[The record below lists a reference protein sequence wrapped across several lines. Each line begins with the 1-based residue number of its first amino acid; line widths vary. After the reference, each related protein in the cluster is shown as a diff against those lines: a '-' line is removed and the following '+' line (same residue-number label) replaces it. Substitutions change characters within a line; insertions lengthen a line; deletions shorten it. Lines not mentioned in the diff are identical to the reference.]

1 SELLDILEVPAVMRR
16 FRLEE
21 EDLPLIRRWLEEAG
35 IRWGLDAEHRAQNLP
50 DMPPA
55 SDFNTWSRGLE
66 RLLLG
71 YAVGEVEDTLGDALP
86 YGGIEGGE
94 AHLVGALCEFLGQLR
109 QTLAL
114 SRQARPLR
122 QWIGLAQDLLQAF
135 FRFEGGEE
143 NSLRVQLVQALD
155 ALLEQATLAR
165 FAEPLSLT
173 AFRSAWFAEFEQP
186 VDSARFLAGKV
197 NFCTLMPMRS
207 IPFRVVCLLG
217 MNDGQYPRILPRLSF
232 DLMAAQPRRGDRS
245 RRDDDRYLFLEA
257 LISARD
263 ALYISYEGR
272 DPRDNKAR
280 APSVLVSE
288 LVEYAEQNFCL
299 AGDEDLPSA
308 DSAARLRQWL
318 VSEHR
323 LQPFHAHY
331 YRPIEASNLNAS
343 YVDDW
348 LPLLQPRRTT
358 PSEATLTLEASPPD
372 QVELGQLQ
380 AFFDNPCRA
389 FLQDQLGVRYLS
401 PQEQKPDVEPFEL
414 DGLQRYQLRAERLAS
429 LSRQE
434 PEARFRQRW
443 QATGELPPGAQ
454 GERLLL
460 QELQAADA
468 LFQCQAELTAN
479 PRADRELDCQ
489 LGGLRVQ
496 HWFRD
501 LYEVGRV
508 QITPA
513 RVRGKQLFRAWIA
526 HVFFSLLPEEPDDY
540 GARPSW
546 LVGCVAGH
554 PVVQRFQ

>member
-232 DLMAAQPRRGDRS
+232 DLMSAQPRRGDRS

-272 DPRDNKAR
+272 DPRNNKAR

-288 LVEYAEQNFCL
+288 LLEYAEQNFCL
-299 AGDEDLPSA
+299 AGDAELASA
-308 DSAARLRQWL
+308 DSAHRLRQWL
-318 VSEHR
+318 VNDHR
-323 LQPFHAHY
+323 LQPFHARY
-331 YRPIEASNLNAS
+331 YRSGLTDQPAS

-348 LPLLQPRRTT
+348 LPLLQPRRTRT
-358 PSEATLTLEASPPD
+358 QEPATLTLATSPPD
-372 QVELGQLQ
+372 LIELAQLQ
-380 AFFDNPCRA
+380 AF
-389 FLQDQLGVRYLS
+389 
-401 PQEQKPDVEPFEL
+401 
-414 DGLQRYQLRAERLAS
+414 
-429 LSRQE
+429 
-434 PEARFRQRW
+434 
-443 QATGELPPGAQ
+443 
-454 GERLLL
+454 
-460 QELQAADA
+460 
-468 LFQCQAELTAN
+468 
-479 PRADRELDCQ
+479 
-489 LGGLRVQ
+489 
-496 HWFRD
+496 
-501 LYEVGRV
+501 
-508 QITPA
+508 
-513 RVRGKQLFRAWIA
+513 
-526 HVFFSLLPEEPDDY
+526 
-540 GARPSW
+540 
-546 LVGCVAGH
+546 
-554 PVVQRFQ
+554 